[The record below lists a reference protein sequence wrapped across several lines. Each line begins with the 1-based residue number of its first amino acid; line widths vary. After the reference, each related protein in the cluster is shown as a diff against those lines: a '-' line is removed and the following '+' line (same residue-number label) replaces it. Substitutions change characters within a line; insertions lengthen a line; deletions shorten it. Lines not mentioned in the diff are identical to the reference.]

1 MNVAN
6 FGESEGSVG
15 KKLFCLLPNNV
26 FGRRV
31 LEIKSSFFS
40 DSGFGFSQD
49 KGYYSLQSNNWYF
62 QELDGLTRIIGQ
74 LKPVYIRYWMVK
86 KKVD

>member
-1 MNVAN
+1 MNVTN
-6 FGESEGSVG
+6 FGERERKRRGE
-15 KKLFCLLPNNV
+15 KLFCLLPNNV

-74 LKPVYIRYWMVK
+74 LKPGI
-86 KKVD
+86 